1 MPAGRPRKPRELAK
15 ATMRDDNTMAD
26 GRAVPSMAI
35 VPRCDDEIVP
45 VSPVDLSERGQIEW
59 DKVWT
64 AGHWLKADQDYHLVV
79 ALAEAYDEIE
89 AYRDQ
94 IKIDGL
100 MTRGSAGGMIA
111 NPLIK
116 EVRACQATIIK
127 CLSLL
132 GFSPSDRMRLGIQE
146 IQRANGLADLQAK
159 ARRNAQ
165 R

>member
-1 MPAGRPRKPRELAK
+1 MTAGRPRKPRELAK
-15 ATMRDDNTMAD
+15 ATMRDSTHMAD
-26 GRAVPSMAI
+26 GREVPSMEI
-35 VPRCDDEIVP
+35 VPRTAAEIVP
-45 VSPVDLSERGQIEW
+45 VPPVDLDERGLIEW
-59 DKVWT
+59 EKVWT

-79 ALAEAYDEIE
+79 TLAEAYDEIE
-89 AYRDQ
+89 AYRAQ
-94 IKIDGL
+94 IKVDGL

-146 IQRANGLADLQAK
+146 LKIQSKLEEMM
-159 ARRNAQ
+159 ARR
-165 R
+165 REG

>member
-1 MPAGRPRKPRELAK
+1 
-15 ATMRDDNTMAD
+15 MRDDTHMAD
-26 GRAVPSMAI
+26 GREVPSMEVA
-35 VPRCDDEIVP
+35 VRTGDEVVP
-45 VSPVDLSERGQIEW
+45 VSPVDLGERGSIEW
-59 DKVWT
+59 DKVWS

-79 ALAEAYDEIE
+79 MLASAYDEIE
-89 AYRDQ
+89 AYQSHIRQECHDACEQ
-94 IKIDGL
+94 PCNNGHGL

-132 GFSPSDRMRLGIQE
+132 GFSPSDRARLGIQE
-146 IQRANGLADLQAK
+146 IKRASALMNLQAK
-159 ARRNAQ
+159 ARQNAQ

>member
-15 ATMRDDNTMAD
+15 ATMRNADTMAD
-26 GRAVPSMAI
+26 GRKVPSMEV
-35 VPRCDDEIVP
+35 VPRDDVVP
-45 VSPVDLSERGQIEW
+45 VAPVELSERGLIEW
-59 DKVWT
+59 EKVWT
-64 AGHWLKADQDYHLVV
+64 AGFWLKADQDYHLVV

-89 AYRDQ
+89 QYRAQ
-94 IKIDGL
+94 IKKDGL

-132 GFSPSDRMRLGIQE
+132 GFSPSDRARLGIQE
-146 IQRANGLADLQAK
+146 VKIQSELQKMMARKNG
-159 ARRNAQ
+159 
-165 R
+165 

>member
-1 MPAGRPRKPRELAK
+1 
-15 ATMRDDNTMAD
+15 MRDDHTMAD
-26 GRAVPSMAI
+26 GREVPSMQVA
-35 VPRCDDEIVP
+35 VRDELVP
-45 VSPVDLSERGQIEW
+45 VAPVDLGERGQIEW
-59 DKVWT
+59 DKVWS

-89 AYRDQ
+89 AYRAQ
-94 IKIDGL
+94 IKVDGL
-100 MTRGSAGGMIA
+100 MTRGLAGGMIA
-111 NPLIK
+111 NPLIR

-146 IQRANGLADLQAK
+146 LKAQNALANLQAK
-159 ARRNAQ
+159 ARQNAQ

>member
-15 ATMRDDNTMAD
+15 ATMRDDTHMAN
-26 GRAVPSMAI
+26 GSEVAVMQAS
-35 VPRCDDEIVP
+35 PRDEVVP
-45 VSPVDLSERGQIEW
+45 VSPVDLGERGQIEW

-79 ALAEAYDEIE
+79 TLAEAYDEIE
-89 AYRDQ
+89 AYRGQ

-100 MTRGSAGGMIA
+100 MTKGSAGGMIA

-146 IQRANGLADLQAK
+146 IKRATGLMALQDK
-159 ARRNAQ
+159 ARKNAN